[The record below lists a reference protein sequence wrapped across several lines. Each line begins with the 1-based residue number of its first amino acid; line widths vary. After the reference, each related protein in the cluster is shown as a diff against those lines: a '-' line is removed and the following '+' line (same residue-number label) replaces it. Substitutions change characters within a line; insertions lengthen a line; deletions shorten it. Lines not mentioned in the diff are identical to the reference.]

1 MAMDELGAT
10 ERVSLSDGVK
20 GGKWEGWGKKV
31 CGRAATEMGLAEVAH
46 PGLGL
51 VMNPKPGLDIALT
64 VSLPLPDPRGGG
76 QCWHTS

>member
-1 MAMDELGAT
+1 
-10 ERVSLSDGVK
+10 
-20 GGKWEGWGKKV
+20 
-31 CGRAATEMGLAEVAH
+31 MGLAEVAH

-51 VMNPKPGLDIALT
+51 VMNTKPGLDIALT